1 MEQQKRQA
9 CVETEDQ
16 YIRPRDGARSLRDAE
31 NGLGPNTSQLLRVLQ
46 RLERIDSLV

>member
-9 CVETEDQ
+9 RVETEDQ
-16 YIRPRDGARSLRDAE
+16 YIRLRDAE